1 MYRYLEAGIPKAE
14 ALQLTRQAF
23 GRGLVRLD
31 GDRLVGPD
39 GQTLLTGL
47 TGTQQRRVAA
57 GLENPYFWAG
67 IELLGAAW

>member
-1 MYRYLEAGIPKAE
+1 
-14 ALQLTRQAF
+14 LTRQAF